1 MLSLYISPSGD
12 IFCSKL
18 KNSHAVFVMAP
29 CFWIIPW
36 SSAVIPL
43 CFKEEEF
50 NFKVK
55 EPEME
60 SPLKKVGY
68 LSDVLLRSVNLWRWR
83 PRISLNLI
91 VQFGFFKI
99 LEIYYKYVILY
110 KLKYYFFHFLILI
123 IYFIFD
129 FS

>member
-68 LSDVLLRSVNLWRWR
+68 LSDILLRSVNLWRWR

-99 LEIYYKYVILY
+99 LEIYYKKVILY
-110 KLKYYFFHFLILI
+110 IEILLFPFFISI
-123 IYFIFD
+123 INFIFD

>member
-50 NFKVK
+50 NFKLK

-68 LSDVLLRSVNLWRWR
+68 LSDILLRSVNLWRWR